1 MFQRARNPKVISLI
15 LYDDPFDDRIQD
27 GCQDGRNCEPKSTS
41 DNDCHSKCSCIVM
54 LVFRCMFVFKG
65 RESNCYVMILFGDL
79 IDNRIQDG
87 RPDSRNNESNIGLPI
102 IMILILNADL

>member
-1 MFQRARNPKVISLI
+1 MQLHRL
-15 LYDDPFDDRIQD
+15 
-27 GCQDGRNCEPKSTS
+27 
-41 DNDCHSKCSCIVM
+41 VM

-65 RESNCYVMILFGDL
+65 KESNCYVMILFGDL

-87 RPDSRNNESNIGLPI
+87 RQDSRNNESNIGLPI